1 MFMLFLI
8 ALFMYSQREKRFN
21 NDFHQDNGS
30 SFGVKFIRNSMTSF
44 AGFFSLMIGSMKYS
58 SPSSPFNTLSLAVP
72 MSVTVTYS
80 LP

>member
-1 MFMLFLI
+1 MCYLEYIFGGIQLK
-8 ALFMYSQREKRFN
+8 KRFN
-21 NDFHQDNGS
+21 NDFHQGNGS
-30 SFGVKFIRNSMTSF
+30 SFGVKFIRKSMTSF